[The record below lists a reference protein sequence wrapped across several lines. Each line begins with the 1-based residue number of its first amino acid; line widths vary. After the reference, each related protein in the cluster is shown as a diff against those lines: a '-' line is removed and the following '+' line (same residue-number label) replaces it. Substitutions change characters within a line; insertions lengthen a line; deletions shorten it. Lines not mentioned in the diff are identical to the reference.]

1 MYEGDSFFLLS
12 GLGQAGLAVL
22 SALLAV
28 GAGACV
34 LAFSGFGLRI
44 TAAFAVF
51 WVFLWLTPQIY
62 YVYYQIIFD
71 DLPWQI
77 IVRLPPSPDSLLDR
91 LLFRGPST
99 LSNHAKGTLG
109 WALLALGFLATAG
122 RRKDDIDG
130 ER

>member
-1 MYEGDSFFLLS
+1 MYEGDSFFILS
-12 GLGQAGLAVL
+12 GLGQAGLAGL

-44 TAAFAVF
+44 AAAFAVF

-62 YVYYQIIFD
+62 YFYYQIILD

-77 IVRLPPSPDSLLDR
+77 IIGLPPSPDAVIDR
-91 LLFRGPST
+91 YLFRGPAT
-99 LSNHAKGTLG
+99 LSNHAKGALG
-109 WALLALGFLATAG
+109 WALIGLGPLVFAKRLTG
-122 RRKDDIDG
+122 RKLTK
-130 ER
+130 